1 MRGIIKAHNKY
12 DDSNAKALEN
22 NETKKLTLIY
32 GCTFEREKVTDSLI
46 DYNNEEDGS
55 RIEIYECSFKG
66 RPEKGIK
73 YINGKSLRKEKV
85 QIKAC
90 KFEYNDNY
98 ERINNNLSK
107 TEKSVSHF
115 NSLLFLIAI
124 ASLPSLILI
133 ISIRCKSDDLY
144 DNGENK
150 PLDNNEL

>member
-1 MRGIIKAHNKY
+1 M
-12 DDSNAKALEN
+12 
-22 NETKKLTLIY
+22 LIQ
-32 GCTFEREKVTDSLI
+32 RK
-46 DYNNEEDGS
+46 
-55 RIEIYECSFKG
+55 
-66 RPEKGIK
+66 EKGIK

>member
-1 MRGIIKAHNKY
+1 MQLSLQREAWLFTSAFLRGIIKAHNKY

-32 GCTFEREKVTDSLI
+32 DCTFEREKVTDSLI

-73 YINGKSLRKEKV
+73 YI
-85 QIKAC
+85 
-90 KFEYNDNY
+90 FEYNDNY

-124 ASLPSLILI
+124 ASLSSLILI